1 MLKLCENMKEF
12 DFLPPDPY
20 AARISALAKTY
31 GFGQSF
37 VLFWV
42 QYVDGEPVAAVSRI
56 DGNMSVFCSEKTDFE
71 ELSAFINTVGF
82 SVLACREENMRNLG
96 FEATNASYI
105 VKYNAQVG
113 LPDERVL
120 WDYDKKDVYEL
131 LSECGFE
138 MGDFGAFVADY
149 CSKLNKGTAKL
160 AAIADAELNACA
172 RALFIGKNSVLLGA
186 VATRKTA
193 RGKGYASKAVKALA
207 NSFSD
212 KSVYLFC
219 RNDSLLDFYKKIGFE
234 FDGRWAET
242 VNCQG

>member
-1 MLKLCENMKEF
+1 MLKLCEDIKEL
-12 DFLPPDPY
+12 DFLMPDPY

-42 QYVDGEPVAAVSRI
+42 QYVDDELVAAVSRI

-71 ELSAFINTVGF
+71 ELSAFIKTVGF
-82 SVLACREENMRNLG
+82 SSLACREENMHRLG
-96 FEATNASYI
+96 FEATKASYI
-105 VKYNAQVG
+105 VKYNGAFAPADPG
-113 LPDERVL
+113 II
-120 WDYDKKDVYEL
+120 WDYDKKEVYEL
-131 LSECGFE
+131 LCDCGFE
-138 MGDFGAFVADY
+138 MGDYGAFVADY

-160 AAIADAELNACA
+160 AAVADSELNACA
-172 RALFIGKNSVLLGA
+172 SALFIGEKSVLLGA
-186 VATRKTA
+186 VATRKSA
-193 RGKGYASKAVKALA
+193 RGKGYASKAVTALA

-234 FDGRWAET
+234 SDGRWAEHFDE
-242 VNCQG
+242 